1 MLPKTPDWF
10 HSFLCKYLSILLMPI
25 TASLYILVLFKE
37 YFTEKYCWIQIQ
49 IVRAEGKHADH

>member
-1 MLPKTPDWF
+1 
-10 HSFLCKYLSILLMPI
+10 MPI